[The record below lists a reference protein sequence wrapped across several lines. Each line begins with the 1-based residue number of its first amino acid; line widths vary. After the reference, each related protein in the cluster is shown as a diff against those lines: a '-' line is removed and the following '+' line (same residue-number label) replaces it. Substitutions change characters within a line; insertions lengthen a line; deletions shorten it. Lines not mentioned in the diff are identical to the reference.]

1 MYNPCAVLIIKETGN
16 DEGDLDRQEGGNKFL
31 ARKMLIFEGVKDAS

>member
-1 MYNPCAVLIIKETGN
+1 MYSQCAVLIIKETGN
-16 DEGDLDRQEGGNKFL
+16 DEGDLDRQEGGNNFL